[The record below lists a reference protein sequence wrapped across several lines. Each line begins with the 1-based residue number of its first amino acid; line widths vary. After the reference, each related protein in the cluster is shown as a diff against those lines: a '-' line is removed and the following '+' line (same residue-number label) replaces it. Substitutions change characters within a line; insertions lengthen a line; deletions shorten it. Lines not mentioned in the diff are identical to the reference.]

1 MFTGASEEKTD
12 EQAKLFGGEADAPMD
27 PCYHLSCDTPD
38 QVNAEV
44 LDQMSDAAAHVLM
57 LLLQGRLL

>member
-1 MFTGASEEKTD
+1 MSRRSSSA
-12 EQAKLFGGEADAPMD
+12 ARPMRRWI
-27 PCYHLSCDTPD
+27 PCYHLTCDTPD

-57 LLLQGRLL
+57 LLLEGRLL